1 MYFLVDHFTVNHSV
15 KFVHHHQVLNP
26 ADPNL
31 PPIHLRVTTKHIE
44 RQWKE
49 FKKYCKTNYYPL
61 VEADDDGFEFDFSL
75 INGYNNNELSILN
88 SFVFHT

>member
-15 KFVHHHQVLNP
+15 EFVHHHQVLNP

-31 PPIHLRVTTKHIE
+31 PPIHLRVTTNHIE

-49 FKKYCKTNYYPL
+49 FKKYCKANYCPL

-75 INGYNNNELSILN
+75 INGYNNNELSKLS
-88 SFVFHT
+88 SFVFHI